1 MRGEGGAADGPAA
14 AGARAAAHSGGNAP
28 PRRGSGSPG
37 PTRALL
43 APSLD
48 PAPRPAPP
56 PAGPACHG
64 VAGGPA
70 AAGRTQRAAGN
81 TIPERLVTNRLRERL
96 GE

>member
-1 MRGEGGAADGPAA
+1 MRGEGGAADGPVA
-14 AGARAAAHSGGNAP
+14 AGARAAAHSGGGAP

-56 PAGPACHG
+56 PPAPPVTGSRAGPRQPDVHS
-64 VAGGPA
+64 GPPA
-70 AAGRTQRAAGN
+70 TLFQN
-81 TIPERLVTNRLRERL
+81 V
-96 GE
+96 

>member
-1 MRGEGGAADGPAA
+1 VRGEGGAADGPAA

-56 PAGPACHG
+56 RRPRLSRGRGRARGSRTYT
-64 VAGGPA
+64 
-70 AAGRTQRAAGN
+70 AGRRQHYSRTSSHKQAA
-81 TIPERLVTNRLRERL
+81 
-96 GE
+96 